1 MTWLW
6 TLLPLVEVSKG
17 GKMLWVLL
25 RIKVVKSVDGRAV
38 GQSSMLIKSLKWG
51 IKEWTRWWEVITNML

>member
-17 GKMLWVLL
+17 GKMLWVSL

-38 GQSSMLIKSLKWG
+38 GQSSMVIKSLKWD
-51 IKEWTRWWEVITNML
+51 IKE